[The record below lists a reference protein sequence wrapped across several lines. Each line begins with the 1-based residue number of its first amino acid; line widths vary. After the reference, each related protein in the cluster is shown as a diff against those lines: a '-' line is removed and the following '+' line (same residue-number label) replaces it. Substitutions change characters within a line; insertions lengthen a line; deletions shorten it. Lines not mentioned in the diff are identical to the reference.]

1 MLQRLKIEWMKIRP
15 YRTFWIL
22 FILYLI
28 GIYGINYIAY
38 SILQSIYE
46 AKEAKGMGQMILGTF
61 PYNFPHVWQ
70 ATAYFASY
78 LLILPGVL
86 MIILF
91 GNEYNFKTHRQNVID
106 GWSRKQFISAKLS
119 IAVIMAVASTVMV
132 FITAVIMGLIN
143 AEPFTTEKMIYIF
156 YFFIQALSYILTAIL
171 FAMLF
176 RRGGLAIAIYFIYI
190 FFVDNILAFYMNKY
204 LNLAGR
210 YLPLES
216 TDNLITVPVME
227 RVQKEIVQPYNI
239 TALLIAAF
247 LYLCTYF
254 FLSYRKFQTDD
265 L

>member
-1 MLQRLKIEWMKIRP
+1 MMHRLKIEWMKIKP
-15 YRTFWIL
+15 YRTFWII

-38 SILQSIYE
+38 SIFQSIYE
-46 AKEAKGMGQMILGTF
+46 SKPAKEGGNLILGSF
-61 PYNFPHVWQ
+61 PYNFPNVWQ
-70 ATAYFASY
+70 ATSYFASY

-106 GWSRKQFISAKLS
+106 GWSRKQFISVKL
-119 IAVIMAVASTVMV
+119 AMVFIMAIASTIMV
-132 FITAVIMGLIN
+132 FITAVIIGSLN
-143 AEPFTTEKMIYIF
+143 SEPFSTEKMVYIF
-156 YFFIQALSYILTAIL
+156 YFFIQALSYILTAVL
-171 FAMLF
+171 LAMLF

-216 TDNLITVPVME
+216 TDNLITVPVLE
-227 RVQKEIVQPYNI
+227 RVQKEIVKPYN
-239 TALLIAAF
+239 TSALLITAV
-247 LYLCTYF
+247 LYLGIYI